1 MTKSSNKLLLNKGR
15 TSNHYRNHQWEAMKK
30 EKNKASQRKTE
41 SADFLPLLPLKNVA
55 MLPKSIIP
63 VIVGRDISI
72 KAVEHALKNDRML
85 FVSAQKSASTETP
98 TEDDVFVYGTRS
110 TILQVMRM
118 PNGPLKILA
127 EGLCRAKAISFEN
140 HESGFINVKY
150 EDLPTSNGELS
161 TELEAAWR
169 ETLQLYG
176 TYSALNGK
184 APSDLITS
192 VKTVQDM
199 DYMTDTIAVHIDNLS
214 LENRQEILELADLKL
229 RMFRLCYFLEK
240 EIDILQT
247 EQRIRGQ
254 IQTQVDKNQREYY
267 LHEQMK
273 AIQKELGRED
283 QSEEISGIRGKIKNT
298 GLSKEAKQKVEAEL
312 KRLEQ
317 MPPLSSEAAVS
328 RNYIDW
334 ILSLPWQEVS
344 KDTINITQAEKIL
357 DTNHAG
363 LKKAKERIVEFI
375 AAKKFSKNLHR
386 SPIICLAGPPGV
398 GKTSLARSIAESMGR
413 EFIRISLGGVRD
425 EAEIRGHRRTYIGAL
440 PGKIIQ
446 AMKKANVMNPVI
458 LLDEIDKMS
467 RDMHGDPAAA
477 LLEVLDPEQNKN
489 FIDHFLDTGY
499 DLSQVMFIATA
510 NTIDQI
516 PYPLYDRLEI
526 INLSG
531 YSEYEKLAITKQ
543 FLIPKNLK
551 EYNLSKKHFV
561 ISDDI
566 ILSIIDEYTKE
577 AGVRQL
583 ERVIAKLMRKTIQ
596 LLLKNEKMKS
606 HTITKE
612 IVLDWLGTSANKK
625 TSMSQKTERIGL
637 ATGLAWTEVGGDVLE
652 IETSV
657 LTGKGGLTLTGQ
669 LGEVMQESAQAAMSY
684 IRSRA
689 KELGLKPNFYSSN
702 DIHLHIPEGA
712 TPKDG
717 PSAGITICTA
727 LVSALTNNPT
737 KPKLAMTGEITL
749 QGRILCIGGLK
760 EKILAAKQHGC
771 PTIIVPQENFDDLQ
785 DIKKEMSLDDLNIT
799 FASNMDEVLKI
810 AFMKNPLDKKIRPMK
825 KRPAKNSSKKT
836 KTI

>member
-1 MTKSSNKLLLNKGR
+1 MTKNIKKN
-15 TSNHYRNHQWEAMKK
+15 MKK
-30 EKNKASQRKTE
+30 ETTKSLKKRQKELQQGS
-41 SADFLPLLPLKNVA
+41 LPLLPLKNVA

-72 KAVEHALKNDRML
+72 KAVEHALKHDRML
-85 FVSAQKSASTETP
+85 FISAQKNAATETP
-98 TEDDVFVYGTRS
+98 TKDDVFVYGTRS
-110 TILQVMRM
+110 TILQVLRM

-127 EGLCRAKAISFEN
+127 EGLCRAKATSFEE
-140 HESGFINVKY
+140 HEDGFISVTY
-150 EDLPTSNGELS
+150 QDLPTLPLRMSI
-161 TELEAAWR
+161 ELEAMWR
-169 ETLQLYG
+169 ETVRLYSI
-176 TYSALNGK
+176 YSELINK
-184 APSDLITS
+184 NQSDVTAN
-192 VKTVQDM
+192 VKTVQDI
-199 DYMTDTIAVHIDNLS
+199 DYMTDTIAMHIDNLS
-214 LENRQEILELADLKL
+214 LEDRQAILELADLEL
-229 RMFRLCYFLEK
+229 RINKICSFLEK

-273 AIQKELGRED
+273 AIQKELGQDD
-283 QSEEISGIRGKIKNT
+283 QSSEINDLRHKVKSI
-298 GLSKEAKQKVEAEL
+298 GLSKEAQQKVENEL

-334 ILSLPWQEVS
+334 ILALPWQNIS
-344 KDTINITQAEKIL
+344 NDTLNITQAETIL
-357 DTNHAG
+357 NKNHAG
-363 LKKAKERIVEFI
+363 LTKAKERIVEFI
-375 AAKKFSKNLHR
+375 AAKKFSKNLYR
-386 SPIICLAGPPGV
+386 SPVICLVGPPGV

-446 AMKKANVMNPVI
+446 AMKKANVLNPVI

-510 NTIDQI
+510 NMMDQI

-526 INLSG
+526 IMLSG
-531 YSEYEKLAITKQ
+531 YSEHEKLAIAKQ
-543 FLIPKNLK
+543 FLIPKNLT
-551 EYNLSKKHFV
+551 EYNLTKKQCV
-561 ISDDI
+561 ISDEI
-566 ILSIIDEYTKE
+566 LLSIIDEYTKE

-583 ERVIAKLMRKTIQ
+583 ERIIAKLMRKTIQ
-596 LLLKNEKMKS
+596 LILKNEKIKS
-606 HTITKE
+606 YTITKPT
-612 IVLDWLGTSANKK
+612 VLEWLGNSTHKK
-625 TSMSQKTERIGL
+625 TSMSQKAERIGL

-657 LTGKGGLTLTGQ
+657 LNGKGGLTLTGQ
-669 LGEVMQESAQAAMSY
+669 LGDVMQESAQAAMSY

-689 KELGLKPNFYSSN
+689 KDLGLKPNFYTSN

-717 PSAGITICTA
+717 PSAGITIGTA

-737 KPKLAMTGEITL
+737 KPNLAMTGEITL
-749 QGRILCIGGLK
+749 QGRILSIGGLK
-760 EKILAAKQHGC
+760 EKILAAKQHNC
-771 PTIIVPQENFDDLQ
+771 PTIIVPQENYDDIQ

-799 FASNMDEVLKI
+799 FVTNMDEVLNI
-810 AFMKNPLDKKIRPMK
+810 AFINNPFGKKIRPMK
-825 KRPAKNSSKKT
+825 KRPAKKVKTAKT
-836 KTI
+836 KVL

>member
-1 MTKSSNKLLLNKGR
+1 
-15 TSNHYRNHQWEAMKK
+15 MKK
-30 EKNKASQRKTE
+30 EKIKPSTE
-41 SADFLPLLPLKNVA
+41 INESTIHFLPLLPLKNVA

-72 KAVEHALKNDRML
+72 KAVEHALKTNHML
-85 FVSAQKSASTETP
+85 FISAQKNADTENP
-98 TEDDVFVYGTRS
+98 TQDDMFVYGTRS

-127 EGLCRAKAISFEN
+127 EGLCRAKAIAFKN
-140 HESGFINVKY
+140 HDNGFINVLY
-150 EDLPTSNGELS
+150 EDLPTPHIEIS
-161 TELEAAWR
+161 TELEATWR
-169 ETLQLYG
+169 EIIQLY
-176 TYSALNGK
+176 TVYSALNDK
-184 APSDLITS
+184 APSDLIVNVRS
-192 VKTVQDM
+192 IQDM
-199 DYMTDTIAVHIDNLS
+199 DYITDMITAHIDNLS
-214 LENRQEILELADLKL
+214 LEDRQTILELADLKE
-229 RMFRLCYFLEK
+229 RMLKLCYFLKK

-254 IQTQVDKNQREYY
+254 VQTQVDKNQREYY

-273 AIQKELGRED
+273 AIQKELGKED
-283 QSEEISGIRGKIKNT
+283 QSEEITSIRQKIKNI
-298 GLSKEAKQKVEAEL
+298 GLSKEAQQKVESEV

-317 MPPLSSEAAVS
+317 MPPLSSEAVVS

-334 ILSLPWQEVS
+334 ILSLPWQNTS
-344 KDTINITQAEKIL
+344 KDIINISQAEKIL
-357 DTNHAG
+357 EKNHAG
-363 LKKAKERIVEFI
+363 LKKAKERIIEFI

-386 SPIICLAGPPGV
+386 SPVICLVGPPGV

-446 AMKKANVMNPVI
+446 AMKKASVLNPVI

-489 FIDHFLDTGY
+489 FMDHFLDTGY

-510 NTIDQI
+510 NMIDQI

-531 YSEYEKLAITKQ
+531 YSEHEKLAIANQ
-543 FLIPKNLK
+543 FLIPKNLQ
-551 EYNLSKKHFV
+551 EYNLNKKQF
-561 ISDDI
+561 IITDKI

-583 ERVIAKLMRKTIQ
+583 ERIIAKLMRKTIQ
-596 LLLKNEKMKS
+596 LLLKNEKIKS
-606 HTITKE
+606 YKITKE
-612 IVLDWLGTSANKK
+612 IIIDWLGNSVHKK
-625 TSMSQKTERIGL
+625 TSMSQKQERIGL

-669 LGEVMQESAQAAMSY
+669 LGDVMQESAQAAMSY

-689 KELGLKPNFYSSN
+689 KDLGLKPNFYSSH

-737 KPKLAMTGEITL
+737 KHKLAMTGEITL
-749 QGRILCIGGLK
+749 QGRILSIGGLK

-771 PTIIVPQENFDDLQ
+771 PTIIVPQENYDDLQ
-785 DIKKEMSLDDLNIT
+785 DIKKEMSFDGLDIKIVN
-799 FASNMDEVLKI
+799 NMDEVLKI
-810 AFMKNPLDKKIRPMK
+810 AFEKNPLEKKIRPMK
-825 KRPAKNSSKKT
+825 KRPIRSKT
-836 KTI
+836 KTA

>member
-1 MTKSSNKLLLNKGR
+1 
-15 TSNHYRNHQWEAMKK
+15 MKK
-30 EKNKASQRKTE
+30 EKTKKLKRTPSSEAS
-41 SADFLPLLPLKNVA
+41 FLPLLPLKNVA
-55 MLPKSIIP
+55 MLPKSILP
-63 VIVGRDISI
+63 VVVGRDISI
-72 KAVEHALKNDRML
+72 KAVEHALKTNRLL
-85 FVSAQKSASTETP
+85 FVSAQKSATTEAP
-98 TEDDVFVYGTRS
+98 AHNDVFTHGTLS

-118 PNGPLKILA
+118 PNGPLKILV
-127 EGLCRAKAISFEN
+127 EGLCRAQAIHFED
-140 HESGFINVKY
+140 HEDGFINVQY
-150 EDLPTSNGELS
+150 AELITPNKEIT
-161 TELEAAWR
+161 TEIEATWR
-169 ETLQLYG
+169 EVVQLYT
-176 TYSALNGK
+176 TYSALNDK
-184 APSDLITS
+184 APSDLIAS
-192 VKTVQDM
+192 IKSIEDM
-199 DYMTDTIAVHIDNLS
+199 DYAVDTITVHIDTLS
-214 LENRQEILELADLKL
+214 LEDRQAIVELPDLNE
-229 RMFRLCYFLEK
+229 RMFKLCYFLEK

-254 IQTQVDKNQREYY
+254 VQTQVDKNQREYY

-283 QSEEISGIRGKIKNT
+283 QSEEVGALRQKINNA
-298 GLSKEAKQKVEAEL
+298 GLSKEAQQKVDSEL

-317 MPPLSSEAAVS
+317 MPPLSSEAVVS

-334 ILSLPWQEVS
+334 ILSLPWEKVS
-344 KDTINITQAEKIL
+344 KDTINIAEAEKIL
-357 DTNHAG
+357 DKNHAG

-386 SPIICLAGPPGV
+386 SPVVCLVGPPGV

-446 AMKKANVMNPVI
+446 AMKKASVLNPVI

-510 NTIDQI
+510 NMIDHI

-531 YSEYEKLAITKQ
+531 YSEYEKLAISNQ

-551 EYNLSKKHFV
+551 EYNLTKKQFI
-561 ISDDI
+561 ISDEI

-596 LLLKNEKMKS
+596 LLLKDEKIKS

-612 IVLDWLGTSANKK
+612 IVLEWLGTSANKK
-625 TSMSQKTERIGL
+625 TSMSQRKERIGL

-689 KELGLKPNFYSSN
+689 KDLGLKPSFYSAN

-737 KPKLAMTGEITL
+737 KHKLAMTGEITL
-749 QGRILCIGGLK
+749 QGRILSIGGLK

-771 PTIIVPQENFDDLQ
+771 PTIIIPQENFDDLE
-785 DIKKEMSLDDLNIT
+785 DIKKEMSLDGLNIKYAT
-799 FASNMDEVLKI
+799 NMDEVLKI
-810 AFMKNPLDKKIRPMK
+810 AFDKNPFDTKIRPMK
-825 KRPAKNSSKKT
+825 KRPAKPTKKA
-836 KTI
+836 KTL

>member
-1 MTKSSNKLLLNKGR
+1 M
-15 TSNHYRNHQWEAMKK
+15 HK
-30 EKNKASQRKTE
+30 EKIKKLKHQLPEPHMGA
-41 SADFLPLLPLKNVA
+41 LPLLPLKNVA

-72 KAVEHALKNDRML
+72 KAVEHALKTDRML
-85 FVSAQKSASTETP
+85 FISAQRNSATEAP
-98 TEDDVFVYGTRS
+98 TKDDVFIYGTRS

-127 EGLCRAKAISFEN
+127 EGLCRAKVTHFIE
-140 HESGFINVKY
+140 HEDGFIQAVY
-150 EDLPTSNGELS
+150 EDIPTPDSDL
-161 TELEAAWR
+161 TVELEATWR
-169 ETLQLYG
+169 ETTQLYG
-176 TYSALNGK
+176 TYSALNDK
-184 APSDLITS
+184 VPSDLIGN

-199 DYMTDTIAVHIDNLS
+199 DYMADTIAVHIDTLT
-214 LENRQEILELADLKL
+214 LEDRQTILELPDLK
-229 RMFRLCYFLEK
+229 RRLLKLCSFLEK

-267 LHEQMK
+267 LQEQMK

-283 QSEEISGIRGKIKNT
+283 QSEDITAIRQKIKNI
-298 GLSKEAKQKVEAEL
+298 GLSKEAKQKVESEL

-317 MPPLSSEAAVS
+317 MPPLSSEAAVA

-334 ILSLPWQEVS
+334 ILSLPWQNVS
-344 KDTINITQAEKIL
+344 KDTINITQAEDIL
-357 DTNHAG
+357 DKNHAG
-363 LKKAKERIVEFI
+363 LKKAKDRIIEFI

-386 SPIICLAGPPGV
+386 SPVICLVGPPGV

-446 AMKKANVMNPVI
+446 AMKKANVLNPVI

-510 NTIDQI
+510 NMMDQI

-526 INLSG
+526 VMLSG
-531 YSEYEKLAITKQ
+531 YSDQEKLAIAKE

-551 EYNLSKKHFV
+551 EYNLTKKQFT
-561 ISDDI
+561 ISDEM
-566 ILSIIDEYTKE
+566 ILAIIDEYTKE

-583 ERVIAKLMRKTIQ
+583 ERIIAKLMRKTIQ
-596 LLLKNEKMKS
+596 LVLKNEKLKS
-606 HTITKE
+606 YTITKPV
-612 IVLDWLGTSANKK
+612 VLEWLGNSVHKK
-625 TSMSQKTERIGL
+625 TSMSQKEERIGL
-637 ATGLAWTEVGGDVLE
+637 ATGLAWTEIGGDVLE

-669 LGEVMQESAQAAMSY
+669 LGDVMQESAQAAMSY

-689 KELGLKPNFYSSN
+689 KDLGLKPNFYSAN

-717 PSAGITICTA
+717 PSAGITICAA
-727 LVSALTNNPT
+727 LVSVLTNNPT

-749 QGRILCIGGLK
+749 QGRTLAIGGLK
-760 EKILAAKQHGC
+760 EKLLAAKQHGC
-771 PTIIVPQENFDDLQ
+771 MTVIIPQENFDDLQ
-785 DIKKEMSLDDLNIT
+785 DIKKEMSLDDLTIH
-799 FASNMDEVLKI
+799 FVSNMDEVLKL
-810 AFMKNPLDKKIRPMK
+810 AFVKDPFSPVTREKSNEGKKPIK
-825 KRPAKNSSKKT
+825 KKKT
-836 KTI
+836 IKKTVRSS

>member
-1 MTKSSNKLLLNKGR
+1 M
-15 TSNHYRNHQWEAMKK
+15 QK
-30 EKNKASQRKTE
+30 EKIKKLKQQLPELTIGS
-41 SADFLPLLPLKNVA
+41 LPLLPLKNVA

-72 KAVEHALKNDRML
+72 KAVEHALKTDRML
-85 FVSAQKSASTETP
+85 FISAQRNAATENP
-98 TEDDVFVYGTRS
+98 TKDDVFTYGTRS

-127 EGLCRAKAISFEN
+127 EGLCRAKVTQFLE
-140 HESGFINVKY
+140 HEDGFIQAVY
-150 EDLPTSNGELS
+150 EDVLTPDNALTI
-161 TELEAAWR
+161 ELEATWR
-169 ETLQLYG
+169 ETVQLYT
-176 TYSALNGK
+176 TYSSLNDK
-184 APSDLITS
+184 VPSDLIGS
-192 VKTVQDM
+192 VKTVVDI
-199 DYMTDTIAVHIDNLS
+199 DYMADTIAVHIDS
-214 LENRQEILELADLKL
+214 LTLEDRQAILELPDLKL
-229 RMFRLCYFLEK
+229 RLLKLCSFLEK

-283 QSEEISGIRGKIKNT
+283 QSEEITTIRQKIKNL
-298 GLSKEAKQKVEAEL
+298 GLSKEAKQKVESEL

-317 MPPLSSEAAVS
+317 MPPMSSEAAVA

-334 ILSLPWQEVS
+334 IISLPWQSVS
-344 KDTINITQAEKIL
+344 KDTINITQAEDIL
-357 DTNHAG
+357 DKNHAG
-363 LKKAKERIVEFI
+363 LKKAKDRIVEFI

-386 SPIICLAGPPGV
+386 SPVICLVGPPGV
-398 GKTSLARSIAESMGR
+398 GKTSLAKSIAESMGR

-446 AMKKANVMNPVI
+446 AMKKANVLNPVI

-510 NTIDQI
+510 NMMDQI
-516 PYPLYDRLEI
+516 PYALYDRLEI
-526 INLSG
+526 VYLSG
-531 YSEYEKLAITKQ
+531 YSDQEKLAITKE

-551 EYNLSKKHFV
+551 EYNLTKKQFT
-561 ISDDI
+561 ISDELL
-566 ILSIIDEYTKE
+566 LSIIDEYTKE

-583 ERVIAKLMRKTIQ
+583 ERIIAKLMRKTIQ
-596 LLLKNEKMKS
+596 LVLKNEKLKS
-606 HTITKE
+606 YTITKPV
-612 IVLDWLGTSANKK
+612 VLEWLGNSVHKK
-625 TSMSQKTERIGL
+625 TSMSQKEERIGL
-637 ATGLAWTEVGGDVLE
+637 TTGLAWTEIGGDVLE

-669 LGEVMQESAQAAMSY
+669 LGDVMQESAQAAMSY

-689 KELGLKPNFYSSN
+689 KDLGLKPNFYSAN

-737 KPKLAMTGEITL
+737 KPNLAMTGEITL
-749 QGRILCIGGLK
+749 QGRTLAIGGLK
-760 EKILAAKQHGC
+760 EKLLAAKQHGC
-771 PTIIVPQENFDDLQ
+771 MTVIIPQENADDIQ
-785 DIKKEMSLDDLNIT
+785 DIKKEMSLDEFTIH
-799 FASNMDEVLKI
+799 FVSNMDEVLKL
-810 AFMKNPLDKKIRPMK
+810 AFVKNPFEHARKSSSEAGKKSAAREKGSDGKKPMK
-825 KRPAKNSSKKT
+825 KKKT
-836 KTI
+836 TKKVKTT

>member
-1 MTKSSNKLLLNKGR
+1 
-15 TSNHYRNHQWEAMKK
+15 MKK
-30 EKNKASQRKTE
+30 EKKELLKPAMELE
-41 SADFLPLLPLKNVA
+41 SSILPLLPLKNVA
-55 MLPKSIIP
+55 ILPKSIIP

-72 KAVEHALKNDRML
+72 KAVEHALKTNRML
-85 FVSAQKSASTETP
+85 FISAQKNPTTETP
-98 TEDDVFVYGTRS
+98 THNDVFTYGTRS

-127 EGLCRAKAISFEN
+127 EGLCRAKALHFTD
-140 HESGFINVKY
+140 HEDGFINV
-150 EDLPTSNGELS
+150 ECQDLPTTNLKSS
-161 TELEAAWR
+161 VDLEATWR
-169 ETLQLYG
+169 ETSQLYT
-176 TYSALNGK
+176 TYLTLNDK
-184 APSDLITS
+184 VPSDHMVE
-192 VKTVQDM
+192 VKTPQEM
-199 DYMTDTIAVHIDNLS
+199 DYMTDTITVHIENLS
-214 LENRQEILELADLKL
+214 LEDRQEILELSDLKL
-229 RMFRLCYFLEK
+229 RMLKLCFFLKK

-247 EQRIRGQ
+247 EHRIRGQ

-267 LHEQMK
+267 LNEQMK

-283 QSEEISGIRGKIKNT
+283 QSDEINSIKQTIKNA
-298 GLSKEAKQKVEAEL
+298 GLSKEARQKVENEL

-317 MPPLSSEAAVS
+317 MPPLSSEAVVS

-334 ILSLPWQEVS
+334 ILALPWKKVS
-344 KDTINITQAEKIL
+344 KDTINISQAESIL
-357 DTNHAG
+357 DKNHAG
-363 LKKAKERIVEFI
+363 LKKAKERIIEFL
-375 AAKKFSKNLHR
+375 AAKKFSKSLYR
-386 SPIICLAGPPGV
+386 SPVICLVGPPGV

-446 AMKKANVMNPVI
+446 AMKKANVLNPVI

-467 RDMHGDPAAA
+467 RDLHGDPASA

-510 NTIDQI
+510 NMMDHI

-526 INLSG
+526 ISLSG
-531 YSEYEKLAITKQ
+531 YSEQEKLAIANQ

-551 EYNLSKKHFV
+551 EYSLTKKQFSLSD
-561 ISDDI
+561 SL

-596 LLLKNEKMKS
+596 LLLNDETIKS
-606 HTITKE
+606 FTLTKAMIIE
-612 IVLDWLGTSANKK
+612 WLGTSTHKK
-625 TSMSQKTERIGL
+625 TSMSQKAERIGL

-669 LGEVMQESAQAAMSY
+669 LGEVMQESASAAMSY

-689 KELGLKPNFYSSN
+689 KDLGLKSTFYSAN

-727 LVSALTNNPT
+727 LVSALTNKPT
-737 KPKLAMTGEITL
+737 HPQLAMTGEITL
-749 QGRILCIGGLK
+749 QGRILSIGGLK

-771 PTIIVPQENFDDLQ
+771 TSIIIPQENFDDIQ
-785 DIKKEMSLDDLNIT
+785 DIKKEMSLDGLTIT
-799 FASNMDEVLKI
+799 FVNNMDEVLKLALI
-810 AFMKNPLDKKIRPMK
+810 KDPFDLPPKVIK
-825 KRPAKNSSKKT
+825 KRMRKT
-836 KTI
+836 LGESERTTKRK

>member
-1 MTKSSNKLLLNKGR
+1 MDV
-15 TSNHYRNHQWEAMKK
+15 YMKK
-30 EKNKASQRKTE
+30 QKNELLEPMMELETS
-41 SADFLPLLPLKNVA
+41 SLPLLPLKNVA
-55 MLPKSIIP
+55 ILPKSIIP
-63 VIVGRDISI
+63 VIVGRDISV
-72 KAVEHALKNDRML
+72 KAVEHALKTNRML
-85 FVSAQKSASTETP
+85 FISAQKDATTETP
-98 TEDDVFVYGTRS
+98 TKNDVFTHGTRS
-110 TILQVMRM
+110 TIVHVERK
-118 PNGPLKILA
+118 PNRPLTILV
-127 EGLCRAKAISFEN
+127 EGVCRAKAIHFMN
-140 HESGFINVKY
+140 DKDGFISVEY
-150 EDLPTSNGELS
+150 EDLPTTNLNPSV
-161 TELEAAWR
+161 ELEAIWR
-169 ETLQLYG
+169 ETCQLYT
-176 TYSALNGK
+176 TYSHLIDK
-184 APSDLITS
+184 IPSELIAS
-192 VKTVQDM
+192 VKTPQDM
-199 DYMTDTIAVHIDNLS
+199 DYMADTITVHIENMP
-214 LENRQEILELADLKL
+214 LENRQEILELPDLKV
-229 RMFRLCYFLEK
+229 RMFKLCSFLKK

-267 LHEQMK
+267 LNEQMK

-283 QSEEISGIRGKIKNT
+283 HSEELGSIKQKIKT
-298 GLSKEAKQKVEAEL
+298 AGLSKEARQKVDNEL

-317 MPPLSSEAAVS
+317 MPPLSSEAVVS

-334 ILSLPWQEVS
+334 ILALPWKKVS
-344 KDTINITQAEKIL
+344 KDTINITQAERIL
-357 DTNHAG
+357 GKNHAG
-363 LKKAKERIVEFI
+363 LKKAKERIIEFL
-375 AAKKFSKNLHR
+375 AAKKFSKALYR
-386 SPIICLAGPPGV
+386 SPVICLVGPPGV
-398 GKTSLARSIAESMGR
+398 GKTSLARSVAESMGR

-446 AMKKANVMNPVI
+446 AMKKANVLNPVI

-510 NTIDQI
+510 NVMDQI

-526 INLSG
+526 ISLSG
-531 YSEYEKLAITKQ
+531 YSEQEKLAIANQ

-551 EYNLSKKHFV
+551 EYSLTKKQFS
-561 ISDDI
+561 ISDAI
-566 ILSIIDEYTKE
+566 ILNIIDEYTKE

-583 ERVIAKLMRKTIQ
+583 DRIIAKLMRKTIQ
-596 LLLKNEKMKS
+596 MLLKNDKLKS
-606 HTITKE
+606 VTITKP
-612 IVLDWLGTSANKK
+612 IVLEWLGTSVHKK
-625 TSMSQKTERIGL
+625 TSMSQKAERIGL

-669 LGEVMQESAQAAMSY
+669 LGEVMQESASAAMSY

-689 KELGLKPNFYSSN
+689 KDLGLKPNFYSAN

-717 PSAGITICTA
+717 PSAGITIGTA

-737 KPKLAMTGEITL
+737 RPQLAMTGEITL
-749 QGRILCIGGLK
+749 QGRILSIGGLK

-771 PTIIVPQENFDDLQ
+771 TTIIIPQENFDDIQ
-785 DIKKEMSLDDLNIT
+785 DIKKEMSLDGLTIH
-799 FASNMDEVLKI
+799 FVSNMDEVLKL
-810 AFMKNPLDKKIRPMK
+810 ALMKNPFDKKPRAMK
-825 KRPAKNSSKKT
+825 KKPTKKVKST
-836 KTI
+836 

>member
-1 MTKSSNKLLLNKGR
+1 M
-15 TSNHYRNHQWEAMKK
+15 QK
-30 EKNKASQRKTE
+30 EKIKKTKHQLPE
-41 SADFLPLLPLKNVA
+41 RNMGTLPLLPLKNVA

-72 KAVEHALKNDRML
+72 KAVEHALKTDRML
-85 FVSAQKSASTETP
+85 FISAQKNASTENP
-98 TEDDVFVYGTRS
+98 TKNDVFAYGTRS
-110 TILQVMRM
+110 TILEVKCT
-118 PNGPLKILA
+118 PNGPLRILA
-127 EGLCRAKAISFEN
+127 EGLCRAKVTSFVE
-140 HESGFINVKY
+140 HEDGFIQAIY
-150 EDLPTSNGELS
+150 EDVVTPSSEL
-161 TELEAAWR
+161 TVELEATWR
-169 ETLQLYG
+169 KTAHLYT
-176 TYSALNGK
+176 TYSSLTDK
-184 APSDLITS
+184 DPSSLVAN
-192 VKTVQDM
+192 VKTTQDM
-199 DYMTDTIAVHIDNLS
+199 DYMADTIAIHIDNLA
-214 LENRQEILELADLKL
+214 LEDRQAILELPDLQPRLFKL
-229 RMFRLCYFLEK
+229 CSFLER

-254 IQTQVDKNQREYY
+254 IQNQVDKNQREYY

-283 QSEEISGIRGKIKNT
+283 QSEEISAIRQKIKSA
-298 GLSKEAKQKVEAEL
+298 GLSKEAKQKVESEL

-317 MPPLSSEAAVS
+317 MPPLSSEAAVG

-334 ILSLPWQEVS
+334 IVSLPWKDVS
-344 KDTINITQAEKIL
+344 KDTINITQAENIL
-357 DTNHAG
+357 DKNHAG
-363 LKKAKERIVEFI
+363 LKKAKDRIIEFI
-375 AAKKFSKNLHR
+375 AAKKFSKNLYR
-386 SPIICLAGPPGV
+386 SPVICLVGPPGV
-398 GKTSLARSIAESMGR
+398 GKTSLAKSIAESMGR

-446 AMKKANVMNPVI
+446 AMKKANVLNPVI

-510 NTIDQI
+510 NMMDQI
-516 PYPLYDRLEI
+516 PYALYDRLETVY
-526 INLSG
+526 LSG
-531 YSEYEKLAITKQ
+531 YSDQEKLAIIKE

-551 EYNLSKKHFV
+551 EYNLTKKQFT
-561 ISDDI
+561 ISDE
-566 ILSIIDEYTKE
+566 LLLKIIDEYTKE

-583 ERVIAKLMRKTIQ
+583 ERIIAKLMRKTIQ
-596 LLLKNEKMKS
+596 LVLKNEKLKS
-606 HTITKE
+606 YTITQPV
-612 IVLDWLGTSANKK
+612 VLEWLGNSTHKK
-625 TSMSQKTERIGL
+625 TSMSQKAERIGL
-637 ATGLAWTEVGGDVLE
+637 ATGLAWTEIGGDVLE

-689 KELGLKPNFYSSN
+689 KDLGLKPNFYSAN

-727 LVSALTNNPT
+727 LVSVLTNNPT
-737 KPKLAMTGEITL
+737 KPNLAMTGEITL
-749 QGRILCIGGLK
+749 QGRVLAIGGLK
-760 EKILAAKQHGC
+760 EKLLAAKQHGC
-771 PTIIVPQENFDDLQ
+771 VTVIIPQENADDIQ
-785 DIKKEMSLDDLNIT
+785 DIKKEMSLDDLTIH
-799 FASNMDEVLKI
+799 FVSNMDEILKL
-810 AFMKNPLDKKIRPMK
+810 AFVRNPFDKPARKTASEVEKKSVDKKKPMK
-825 KRPAKNSSKKT
+825 KKRITKK
-836 KTI
+836 

>member
-1 MTKSSNKLLLNKGR
+1 
-15 TSNHYRNHQWEAMKK
+15 MKK
-30 EKNKASQRKTE
+30 ETTKRRKKTPASE
-41 SADFLPLLPLKNVA
+41 ASFLPLLPLKNVA

-72 KAVEHALKNDRML
+72 KAVEHALKTDRML
-85 FVSAQKSASTETP
+85 FISAQKSAATETP
-98 TEDDVFVYGTRS
+98 AHDDVFTYGTRS

-127 EGLCRAKAISFEN
+127 EGLCRSRAINFEN
-140 HESGFINVKY
+140 HEDGFINVQY
-150 EDLPTSNGELS
+150 EDLPTPNTELT
-161 TELEAAWR
+161 TELEATWR
-169 ETLQLYG
+169 EMVQLYT
-176 TYSALNGK
+176 TYSTLNDK
-184 APSDLITS
+184 APSDLIAG
-192 VKTVQDM
+192 VKTLQDM
-199 DYMTDTIAVHIDNLS
+199 DFMADTITVHIDTLS
-214 LENRQEILELADLKL
+214 LEDRQGILELVDLNE
-229 RMFRLCYFLEK
+229 RMLKICYFLEK

-283 QSEEISGIRGKIKNT
+283 QSEDIATIRQKIKNT
-298 GLSKEAKQKVEAEL
+298 GLSKEAKQKVENEL

-317 MPPLSSEAAVS
+317 MPPLSSEAVVS

-334 ILSLPWQEVS
+334 ILALPWQDTS

-357 DTNHAG
+357 DKNHAG
-363 LKKAKERIVEFI
+363 LKKAKERIIEFI

-386 SPIICLAGPPGV
+386 SPVICLAGPPGV

-446 AMKKANVMNPVI
+446 AMKKASVLNPVI

-467 RDMHGDPAAA
+467 RDMHGDPASA

-510 NTIDQI
+510 NMIDQI
-516 PYPLYDRLEI
+516 PYALYDRLEI

-531 YSEYEKLAITKQ
+531 YSEYEKLAITNE

-551 EYNLSKKHFV
+551 EYNLTKKQFI
-561 ISDDI
+561 ISDEV
-566 ILSIIDEYTKE
+566 ILSLIDEYTKE

-583 ERVIAKLMRKTIQ
+583 DRVIAKLMRKTIQ
-596 LLLKNEKMKS
+596 LLLKDEKIKS

-612 IVLDWLGTSANKK
+612 IIVDWLGNSANKK
-625 TSMSQKTERIGL
+625 TSMSQKKERIGL

-652 IETSV
+652 IETSI

-689 KELGLKPNFYSSN
+689 KDLGLKPSFYSSN

-737 KPKLAMTGEITL
+737 KHKLAMTGEITL
-749 QGRILCIGGLK
+749 QGRILSIGGLK

-771 PTIIVPQENFDDLQ
+771 PTIIIPHENYDDLM
-785 DIKKEMSLDDLNIT
+785 DIQKEMSLDGLDIRY
-799 FASNMDEVLKI
+799 ASNMDEVLKI
-810 AFMKNPLDKKIRPMK
+810 AFEKNPLEKKIRSMK
-825 KRPAKNSSKKT
+825 KRPTRSNNKKAKT
-836 KTI
+836 L

>member
-1 MTKSSNKLLLNKGR
+1 MDGIMNKQKNELLESMIELEMSS
-15 TSNHYRNHQWEAMKK
+15 
-30 EKNKASQRKTE
+30 
-41 SADFLPLLPLKNVA
+41 LPLLPLKNVA
-55 MLPKSIIP
+55 ILPKSIIP

-72 KAVEHALKNDRML
+72 KAVEHALKTNRML
-85 FVSAQKSASTETP
+85 FIAAQKDAATETP
-98 TEDDVFVYGTRS
+98 TKNDVFIYGTRS
-110 TILQVMRM
+110 TIVHVEKT
-118 PNGPLKILA
+118 PNRPLTILV
-127 EGLCRAKAISFEN
+127 EGVCRAKAISFMN
-140 HESGFINVKY
+140 HEDGFISVEY
-150 EDLPTSNGELS
+150 QDLPTTSLKS
-161 TELEAAWR
+161 SVELEAIWR
-169 ETLQLYG
+169 ETCQLYT
-176 TYSALNGK
+176 TYSQLIDK
-184 APSDLITS
+184 TPSELIAS
-192 VKTVQDM
+192 VKTPQDM
-199 DYMTDTIAVHIDNLS
+199 DYMADTITVHIANLS
-214 LENRQEILELADLKL
+214 LENRQEILELPDLKV
-229 RMFRLCYFLEK
+229 RMFKLCSFLKK

-247 EQRIRGQ
+247 NRRIHQQ
-254 IQTQVDKNQREYY
+254 IQDQIDKNQRDYY
-267 LHEQMK
+267 LNEQAK

-283 QSEEISGIRGKIKNT
+283 QSEELGSIKQKIKSA
-298 GLSKEAKQKVEAEL
+298 GLSKEARQKVDNEL

-334 ILSLPWQEVS
+334 ILALPWKKVS
-344 KDTINITQAEKIL
+344 KDTINITQAERIL
-357 DTNHAG
+357 NKNHAG
-363 LKKAKERIVEFI
+363 LKKAKERIIEFL
-375 AAKKFSKNLHR
+375 AAKKFSKALYR
-386 SPIICLAGPPGV
+386 SPVICLVGPPGV
-398 GKTSLARSIAESMGR
+398 GKTSLARSVAESMGR

-446 AMKKANVMNPVI
+446 AMKKANVLNPVI

-510 NTIDQI
+510 NMMDQI

-526 INLSG
+526 ISLSG
-531 YSEYEKLAITKQ
+531 YSEQEKLAIANQ

-551 EYNLSKKHFV
+551 EYSLTKKQFS

-566 ILSIIDEYTKE
+566 ILNIIDEYTKE

-583 ERVIAKLMRKTIQ
+583 DRILAKLMRKTIQ
-596 LLLKNEKMKS
+596 MLLKNDKLKGF
-606 HTITKE
+606 TITKS
-612 IVLDWLGTSANKK
+612 IVLEWLGTSVHKK
-625 TSMSQKTERIGL
+625 TSMSQKAERIGL

-669 LGEVMQESAQAAMSY
+669 LGEVMQESASAAMSY

-689 KELGLKPNFYSSN
+689 KDLGLKPTFYSAN

-737 KPKLAMTGEITL
+737 RPQLAMTGEITL
-749 QGRILCIGGLK
+749 QGRILSIGGLK

-771 PTIIVPQENFDDLQ
+771 TTIIIPQENSDDIQ
-785 DIKKEMSLDDLNIT
+785 DIKKEMSLDGLTIH
-799 FASNMDEVLKI
+799 FVSNMDEVLKLVFI
-810 AFMKNPLDKKIRPMK
+810 KNPFDKTPRAMK
-825 KRPAKNSSKKT
+825 KKPAKRSAKT
-836 KTI
+836 KKAKST